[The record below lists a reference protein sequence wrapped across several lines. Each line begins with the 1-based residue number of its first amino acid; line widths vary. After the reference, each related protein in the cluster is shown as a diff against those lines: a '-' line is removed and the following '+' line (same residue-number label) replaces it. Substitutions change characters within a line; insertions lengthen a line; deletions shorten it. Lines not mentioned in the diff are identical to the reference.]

1 MKTILSSAKFL
12 LNLAAGT
19 LLFILSP
26 SFRAT
31 VRAKLR
37 SQGGVNEP
45 MNAGEQV
52 IAVLDNTNTGKEFIG
67 GKS

>member
-1 MKTILSSAKFL
+1 MTFILGKVKFL
-12 LNLAAGT
+12 INLVLGL

-37 SQGGVNEP
+37 GADDPVH
-45 MNAGEQV
+45 AGEEV
-52 IAVLDNTNTGKEFIG
+52 IAVLRNDEDVKFIG

>member
-1 MKTILSSAKFL
+1 MTFL
-12 LNLAAGT
+12 LKTAKLSLNLVLGS

-37 SQGGVNEP
+37 GLDDPVQT
-45 MNAGEQV
+45 GEQV
-52 IAVLDNTNTGKEFIG
+52 IAVLNNTNTGTKFIG